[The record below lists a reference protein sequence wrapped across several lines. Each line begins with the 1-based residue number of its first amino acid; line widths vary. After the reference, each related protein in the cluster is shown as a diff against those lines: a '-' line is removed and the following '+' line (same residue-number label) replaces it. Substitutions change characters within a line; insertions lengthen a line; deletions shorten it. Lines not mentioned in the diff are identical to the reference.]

1 MNARRVAIVLGLV
14 VLAGATVGS
23 AQGLGDVAARE
34 RQRRAKLEATKKA
47 PVLTNE
53 DLDKGRPP
61 AAPGETPASQTSS
74 ESSSTPAGTSS
85 EMRQPVDEHADRERP
100 YRDAVSEARNQ
111 IEALEGHIKELGDKL
126 NPMSGS
132 FIYGATGSN
141 NANEEAQV
149 REELR
154 QAEAELPQA
163 RQRLAEAT
171 QALEEAAQNRISAG
185 R

>member
-1 MNARRVAIVLGLV
+1 MNARRVSIALALV
-14 VLAGATVGS
+14 VLAGASAGW

-34 RQRRAKLEATKKA
+34 RARRAKLEAAKKA

-61 AAPGETPASQTSS
+61 AAAGETPSGQASS
-74 ESSSTPAGTSS
+74 ESSTPATSS
-85 EMRQPVDEHADRERP
+85 EMSKPVDEQADRERP
-100 YRDAVSEARNQ
+100 YRDAVTEARNQ
-111 IEALEGHIKELGDKL
+111 LESLEAHIKELGDKL
-126 NPMSGS
+126 NPVSGS

-141 NANEEAQV
+141 SANEEAQV
-149 REELR
+149 RDEMR